1 MQKLSLILILL
12 TLFAFTGKKQSPG
25 LKGTWEYRGG
35 KFNNKLSA
43 APKGYS
49 QQRKYTDAKFD
60 AFLYEPGQ
68 PTVKYESGDYTLTGD
83 TCLETQTFCLQ
94 DQSMVGKTVHYHYA
108 VRNDTLILNGTL
120 PNGAVI
126 EDYWKRVK

>member
-1 MQKLSLILILL
+1 MKKLPVIL
-12 TLFAFTGKKQSPG
+12 TLFALLSFKQQPAS
-25 LKGTWEYRGG
+25 LKGIWEYRGG

-60 AFLYEPGQ
+60 AFLYEPDQ
-68 PTVKYESGDYTLTGD
+68 PTVKYESGDYTLAGD
-83 TCLETQTFCLQ
+83 SCMETQTFCLQ
-94 DQSMVGKTVHYHYA
+94 DQSMIGKTVHYRYSIIK
-108 VRNDTLILNGTL
+108 DTLKLNGTL

-126 EDYWKRVK
+126 EDYWVRAK